1 MKFNPLTDEVLDSKG
16 QAFKFTPPVA
26 EELPV
31 SFESGENYYQ
41 PPAEDRTAL
50 QVVVDPK
57 SDKLQLLQPFEA
69 WKPGNAEGLTI
80 LLKVKGKPK
89 LPSPLYAHH
98 SSPISYL
105 TGKCTTDHISPAG
118 PWYNYRGHLE
128 NISNNLL
135 TGAENAFLLNDPET
149 SRGHAIDL
157 TSPARPAKP
166 VPEVAKIYKTA
177 GIRWCII
184 GENNYGEGSSR
195 EHAALEP
202 RYLGGVA
209 VVANGFARIH
219 KTNLKKQGMLPLT
232 FADLEAYGRIEADDR
247 VDILGVE
254 EIKPGEQLTMRV
266 RKRDGSAWET
276 PLNHTYHEGQI
287 LWLKYGSALNYIKSQ
302 KA

>member
-1 MKFNPLTDEVLDSKG
+1 MCGKKGVRIDFRVVRRGSPKRADLQILTVDSY
-16 QAFKFTPPVA
+16 FTPPVA

-41 PPAEDRTAL
+41 LPAEDSTAL

-69 WKPGNAEGLTI
+69 WEPGNAEGLTI
-80 LLKVKGKPK
+80 LLKVK
-89 LPSPLYAHH
+89 
-98 SSPISYL
+98 
-105 TGKCTTDHISPAG
+105 GKCTTDHISPAG

-135 TGAENAFLLNDPET
+135 TGAENTFLLNDPET

-195 EHAALEP
+195 EHAVLEP
-202 RYLGGVA
+202 RYLSGVV
-209 VVANGFARIH
+209 VVATGFARIH
-219 KTNLKKQGMLPLT
+219 ETNLKKQGMLPLT

-266 RKRDGSAWET
+266 RKRDGSAWKT

-287 LWLKYGSALNYIKSQ
+287 LWLNYGSALNYIKSQ